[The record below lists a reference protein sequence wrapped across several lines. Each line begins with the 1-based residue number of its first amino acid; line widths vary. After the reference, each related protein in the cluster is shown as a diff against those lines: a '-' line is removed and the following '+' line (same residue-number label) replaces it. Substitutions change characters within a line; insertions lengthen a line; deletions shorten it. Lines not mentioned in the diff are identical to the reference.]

1 MRRAAVAVSAAVAAV
16 VFAATAGATVT
27 SVDASG
33 TVLLNGAKVFPIVLA
48 KGPPRG
54 GTTPSGADALS
65 EAVGAGVNF
74 FKVGP
79 ATTPWTSADITDAV
93 QWDQAAAALG
103 AFTWINLST
112 ESQAI
117 PGSSTDSLLQQV
129 ITTLKGDPTG
139 SAGIG
144 MWRGADEPWWSAIP
158 PSALQFAYCRST
170 GRGDRSWCAGE
181 PLLDQDHL
189 WVTVEAPR
197 GTVADLAPYSAVTDT
212 HGVDD
217 YPVTLA
223 ATNPDLHQV
232 GMWTSTIGAATP
244 SHAVWTSLQV
254 CASGSYNANG
264 NYVLPTRLQE
274 RYMIYDAIINGA
286 RSLAFY
292 GGNNPNCWNS
302 TDTTYDWSWTFW
314 NDVLKGLVQEINAQ
328 SPLAP
333 ALVDPG
339 STQTLN
345 ASDSTTEV
353 ISRQGSTA
361 SDLWVIASRSGSGN
375 QPVTIS
381 GLPSG
386 VTTGTVYT
394 ENRPISVANG
404 SFTDTFSQWDVHVY
418 YFSIGTTNTPTPPVN
433 TQQPT
438 ISGNAAVGS
447 TLSGSDGTWSGSPA
461 PTLSRQWRRCDIGG
475 ASCVSIAG
483 ATAATYVLVQADA
496 GSTIRLTVTGANSGG
511 SSSADS
517 AATAVVAGPPVNSV
531 SPAISGV
538 ASRGQSLTASSGIW
552 SGYPAP
558 SFGYQ
563 WRRCDSVGGSCV
575 DIGAATAATY
585 TVAAGDLGKS
595 LLVIVAATNAS
606 GSAAAT
612 STATAPVTGPP
623 LATVAPSVSG
633 TAASGQTLT
642 ASTGSWSGFPAGFA
656 YGYAWYRC
664 DDGAG
669 GGCVAIGGATTSSY
683 VLVQEEVGHTIKV
696 RVTASNGVP
705 PDGAAD
711 SALTAFVSAPPAN
724 ASAPI
729 AAPSAGGGGG
739 GGGVLPDLRVDLT
752 SNAGTPPPVGSE
764 VIYFVKVTMKNLGN
778 ASAVLLDVNLPAGF
792 TVTKIYAD
800 RGSGCTG
807 TAPKLTCDAAWVV
820 PGIGTNVT
828 IWGTVGEA
836 GPLVASATATSLVE
850 TELVSTLADNTA
862 QLTIAPTVVTPAH
875 RGPPDLRMSAGA
887 FTPRGGARVGAA
899 AIVRAAF
906 SVDEPVTLRVTAAND
921 KAKPLTLLAK
931 SEVGGLTA
939 AKPQAWLVYNLAAA
953 GNVKLTLRVRYA
965 SLARGRSYRVV
976 VVATAADGQSSSLVI
991 PFRR

>member
-1 MRRAAVAVSAAVAAV
+1 VAVAVFAV
-16 VFAATAGATVT
+16 TADATVT

-54 GTTPSGADALS
+54 GTTPTGADALR

-112 ESQAI
+112 VSQAT

-129 ITTLKGDPTG
+129 VSTLKADPTG

-189 WVTVEAPR
+189 WVTVEAPK

-223 ATNPDLHQV
+223 ATSPDLHQV

-244 SHAVWTSLQV
+244 THSVWTSLQV

-302 TDTTYDWSWTFW
+302 TDSTYGWSWTFW
-314 NDVLKGLVQEINAQ
+314 NDVLKGLIQEISAQ

-333 ALVDPG
+333 ALVNPG

-375 QPVTIS
+375 QPITIS
-381 GLPSG
+381 GLPPG

-394 ENRPISVANG
+394 ENRSISVANG
-404 SFTDTFSQWDVHVY
+404 SFTDTFGQWDVHVY
-418 YFSIGTTNTPTPPVN
+418 HFSIGTTNTPAPPVN
-433 TQQPT
+433 TEQPT
-438 ISGNAAVGS
+438 ISGTPAVGS
-447 TLSGSDGTWSGSPA
+447 TFTGSDGTWSGSPA
-461 PTLSRQWRRCDIGG
+461 PTLSRQWRRCDTGG

-496 GSTIRLTVTGANSGG
+496 GSTIRLRVMGANSGG

-517 AATAVVAGPPVNSV
+517 AATAVIAGPPVNSV

-538 ASRGQSLTASSGIW
+538 ASRGQLLTAASGVW

-558 SFGYQ
+558 SFTYQ
-563 WRRCDSVGGSCV
+563 WRRCDSAGASCV
-575 DIGAATAATY
+575 DIAAATGATY
-585 TVAAGDLGKS
+585 SVVAGDEGKS
-595 LLVIVAATNAS
+595 LRVVVSGTNAS
-606 GSAAAT
+606 GSAAAPSS
-612 STATAPVTGPP
+612 STAVVTGAP
-623 LATVAPSVSG
+623 LATLAPSVSG

-642 ASTGSWSGFPAGFA
+642 VSTGSWSGFPAGFA

-664 DDGAG
+664 DDAAG
-669 GGCVAIGGATTSSY
+669 GGCVAIGGATANSY
-683 VLVQEEVGHTIKV
+683 LLVQEDVGHTIKA
-696 RVTASNGVP
+696 RVTASNGEP

-711 SALTAFVSAPPAN
+711 SPMTAFVSAPPTN
-724 ASAPI
+724 TTAPI
-729 AAPSAGGGGG
+729 AAPSTGGG
-739 GGGVLPDLRVDLT
+739 GGGVLPDLHVDLT
-752 SNAGTPPPVGSE
+752 SNAATPPPVGSE
-764 VIYFVKVTMKNLGN
+764 VIYFVAVSMKNLGN

-792 TVTKIYAD
+792 TVTGIYAD
-800 RGSGCTG
+800 RGSGCAG

-820 PGIGTNVT
+820 PGISTNVT

-836 GPLVASATATSLVE
+836 GSLVASATATSLVE

-862 QLTIAPTVVTPAH
+862 VLTIAPTVVTPAH
-875 RGPPDLRMSAGA
+875 RGPPALRMSGGA
-887 FTPRGGARVGAA
+887 FTPPGRARVGSA

-906 SVDEPVTLRVTAAND
+906 SVDEPVTLTITAAND
-921 KAKPLTLLAK
+921 KAKRLALLAK
-931 SEVGGLTA
+931 SQVGGLTA
-939 AKPQAWLVYNLAAA
+939 AKPQARLVYNLTTP
-953 GNVKLTLRVRYA
+953 GNVKLTLRVGYA
-965 SLARGRSYRVV
+965 SLKPGRSFRVV
-976 VVATAADGQSSSLVI
+976 VVATAADGQSSRLVI
-991 PFRR
+991 PVRR